1 MTFRQIRFV
10 FLKKSNPLWHLY
22 GVIFWLLLYSTIP
35 AAAQNLSLSVNNLD
49 VPKWAQHQ
57 PIYEV
62 DLERVTPEGTFRAFT
77 QQLPRLKALGV
88 GIIWLMPIHQR
99 GSFRVDQDLIDSL
112 GGTPIPVPEQYRRQG
127 RPTSPYNIHDHYSV
141 NPKYGTPEDL
151 KVLVSEAHRLGMY
164 VILDW
169 VINHTSW
176 DHVFIDEHPDFYTR
190 NNNGSVPYTTPWKDI
205 AQLDYANRDLRKY
218 MSDLTIHWV
227 QEYDLDGFRTDVADR
242 IPADFWNSLRR
253 RLDAIKPVLLLAE
266 GDGTD
271 LYSSHSMTYDWYLF
285 TAFWS
290 IKAGKRT
297 PDVLDTLLAWE
308 REQYPEGYLRM
319 RHATNHD
326 IQRSGFGYPS
336 MARYFDPVLEE
347 DFFKEV
353 SLQDKF
359 GNGLRAYMVLCATL
373 PNSVPMLWNGQE
385 IGVIEDTPR
394 TITWED
400 NDWTD
405 FYTRLFELYRNHAA
419 LLQGDYQRLTLP
431 GHPELY
437 AFARSTDATRVIVI
451 INCSGQTQRFAAE
464 SEWFGGVGKDF
475 FSEESWDLS
484 QDAQLTVEPWG
495 FRVITAQN

>member
-1 MTFRQIRFV
+1 MIFRQIRFV
-10 FLKKSNPLWHLY
+10 FQKRGNLLRYLY
-22 GVIFWLLLYSTIP
+22 GIIFWLLLYSTIP
-35 AAAQNLSLSVNNLD
+35 AAAQNLSWSVNDLNI
-49 VPKWAQHQ
+49 PKWAQHQ

-62 DLERVTPEGTFRAFT
+62 DIERVTPEGTFNALT
-77 QQLPRLKALGV
+77 KQLPRLKALGV

-99 GSFRVDQDLIDSL
+99 GSFRVDQDWIDSL

-127 RPTSPYNIHDHYSV
+127 RSTSPYNIHDHYSV

-151 KVLVSEAHRLGMY
+151 KALVSEAHQLGLY

-176 DHVFIDEHPDFYTR
+176 DHVFIDEHPDFYAR
-190 NNNGSVPYTTPWKDI
+190 NDNGSVPYTTPWKDI
-205 AQLDYANRDLRKY
+205 AQLDYANRKLWEY
-218 MSDLTIHWV
+218 MSDLTVHWV
-227 QEYDLDGFRTDVADR
+227 KEYDLDGFRTDVADR
-242 IPADFWNSLRR
+242 IPTEFWSYLRP
-253 RLDAIKPVLLLAE
+253 RLNAVKQVLLLAE
-266 GDGTD
+266 GDGAD
-271 LYSSHSMTYDWYLF
+271 LYPTHNITYDWYLP

-326 IQRSGFGYPS
+326 IQRSGFGYPG
-336 MARYFDPVLEE
+336 MARYFDPVFEE

-359 GNGLRAYMVLCATL
+359 DDGLKAYMVLCATL

-385 IGVIEDTPR
+385 VGIIEDTPR

-400 NDWTD
+400 NAWTD
-405 FYTRLFELYRNHAA
+405 FYTKLLGLYQKNDA
-419 LLQGDYQRLTLP
+419 LLFGDFQRIKVP
-431 GHPELY
+431 KHPEIY
-437 AFARSTDATRVIVI
+437 AFSRATDTAQVMVM
-451 INCSGQTQRFAAE
+451 INCSDQAQNFALDSGWM
-464 SEWFGGVGKDF
+464 SEVGEEA
-475 FSEESWDLS
+475 FSGKPIALS
-484 QDAQLTVEPWG
+484 QDSSLALPAWG
-495 FRVITAQN
+495 FNVIIVRD